1 MCDSEVILCGEIRC
15 QSPLEAKVSGLVK
28 KNITRS
34 QSELKIKDK
43 QTAWSS
49 GNVSHLI
56 CCAFL
61 TFSGLVLILAE
72 LERTK
77 KDLAALK
84 ERHAEL
90 TQEYDK
96 LLKEYAKAQVGG
108 EGWEMGV
115 DLAWEQALVTCAA
128 GHAFVRPQEG
138 WEESRSD

>member
-1 MCDSEVILCGEIRC
+1 M
-15 QSPLEAKVSGLVK
+15 
-28 KNITRS
+28 
-34 QSELKIKDK
+34 
-43 QTAWSS
+43 
-49 GNVSHLI
+49 
-56 CCAFL
+56 

-115 DLAWEQALVTCAA
+115 DGFSLRAGPCHCAA

>member
-1 MCDSEVILCGEIRC
+1 M
-15 QSPLEAKVSGLVK
+15 
-28 KNITRS
+28 
-34 QSELKIKDK
+34 
-43 QTAWSS
+43 
-49 GNVSHLI
+49 
-56 CCAFL
+56 

-108 EGWEMGV
+108 QGWEMGV
-115 DLAWEQALVTCAA
+115 DGFSLRAGPCHLRCRTRLCPPAGGLGGVEKRLTWDLALIMRA
-128 GHAFVRPQEG
+128 
-138 WEESRSD
+138 